1 MALKLLEALGIGR
14 RRGRAGRRGEERAV
28 YSLEEV
34 TSKLEGELVEVYP
47 VEVPFS
53 YVAIVKKGTELLYV
67 PLEPPLNAREA
78 QVFRM
83 LKRLLLE
90 EFLPRAAEEL
100 EGPERLILL
109 RALREAIREYRIRLP
124 RTSLL
129 KIRYYLE
136 RDLIGYGKLH
146 VLMKDPEIEDI
157 SVPGVRKYVYVWHRR
172 YENLRTT
179 IMIESQEEMDMLLS
193 RLAAKGGKQI
203 SAANP
208 IVDSTLPEGYRAHLV
223 LGEVASF
230 GGTATI
236 RKYRSIPFTILE
248 LVKLKELNL
257 EMAAYLWYLVEHK
270 RSVIIFGPTGAGKTT
285 LLNAIAMFIRPEMK
299 VLTIEETRELNLP
312 HPHWVPLVSR
322 EAAGA
327 AAQVTLFDLVKSSL
341 RQRPD
346 YVIVG
351 EIRGEEAYVFF
362 QAIATGHGGM
372 TTMHA
377 ESVDAAIK
385 RLTSPPMNVPVHHIP
400 LVDAFVHIERVR
412 VQGRITRRVIEITEV
427 AGIEGDQPVLNT
439 LFRWTG
445 EATDTFERVS
455 RSTALE
461 HIANTRGI
469 PLELVEREVAERRA
483 ILQELLEKGMLDYES
498 FAKTIQEYYLRQRR
512 L

>member
-1 MALKLLEALGIGR
+1 MSLTAIFQ
-14 RRGRAGRRGEERAV
+14 RRGRGQQQAAGQQRL
-28 YSLEEV
+28 YSLEEL
-34 TSKLEGELVEVYP
+34 TARLEGELVEVYP

-53 YVAIVKKGTELLYV
+53 YVAIVKKGAELIYV
-67 PLEPPLNAREA
+67 PLEPPLSRQELR
-78 QVFRM
+78 VLRFLR
-83 LKRLLLE
+83 RVLLE

-100 EGPERLILL
+100 EGAERQILL
-109 RALREAIREYRIRLP
+109 RALREAIRAYRIRMP
-124 RTSLL
+124 RVSLL

-146 VLMKDPEIEDI
+146 VLMRDPEIEDI

-179 IMIESQEEMDMLLS
+179 IMIESREEMDRLLS

-223 LGEVASF
+223 LGEVATF

-236 RKYRSIPFTILE
+236 RKYRSVPFTILE
-248 LVKLKELNL
+248 LIKLKELNL
-257 EMAAYLWYLVEHK
+257 EMAAYLWYLIENK

-312 HPHWVPLVSR
+312 HPHWVPLVTR

-327 AAQVTLFDLVKSSL
+327 ATQVTLYDLVKSSL

-385 RLTSPPMNVPVHHIP
+385 RLTSPPMNVPLHHIP
-400 LVDAFVHIERVR
+400 LVDAFIHIERVR
-412 VQGRITRRVIEITEV
+412 IAGRITRRVLEIVEV
-427 AGIEGDQPVLNT
+427 AGIEGEQPVLNT
-439 LFRWTG
+439 VFRWTG
-445 EATDTFERVS
+445 EATDTFERASKSVV
-455 RSTALE
+455 LD
-461 HIANTRGI
+461 HIASVRGV
-469 PLELVEREVAERRA
+469 PLELVEREVAERKA
-483 ILQELLEKGMLDYES
+483 ILSELLEKGVYDYET
-498 FAKTIQEYYLRQRR
+498 FAKTIREYYMRQRR